1 MNNIDLVL
9 LERMMLVSKDTK
21 KEFSYNKHSGKWS
34 WKNRDEEESTGEF
47 DSFFQ
52 ALSDAVEPY
61 FSEKYCWL
69 YELDKP

>member
-1 MNNIDLVL
+1 MKIDIAL
-9 LERMMLVSKDTK
+9 LEQMMLVASDTK

-34 WKNRDEEESTGEF
+34 WKNRGENESNGEF

-61 FSEKYCWL
+61 FSEK
-69 YELDKP
+69 E